1 MELTYPQKSNGL
13 YVLSRMAI
21 EQIAT
26 DVLKEYA
33 PQNLEHPIPLDTR
46 DMMENYLGLIV
57 KHAYIGSFNSGI
69 LGLIVMSDTAEIP
82 SLDEMFKPMILQE
95 CFGTVLISKTLL
107 GNENLPRKRY
117 TEMHEASHFL
127 LHQPYYTH
135 RAQAAAH
142 RESRQPGYVACRAME
157 TDHWKEQKTE
167 TEWLEYQA
175 DTLAAALLMPYRI
188 FIDYARSAIRKA
200 GIRCGY
206 LTASPYTNTFQA
218 RNAISD
224 ISEAFQVS
232 GRAVQI
238 RLKHTGLIQDVSA
251 AYSCTL

>member
-33 PQNLEHPIPLDTR
+33 PQNLEHPLPLDTR

-95 CFGTVLISKTLL
+95 CS
-107 GNENLPRKRY
+107 PKRFS
-117 TEMHEASHFL
+117 EMKIF
-127 LHQPYYTH
+127 
-135 RAQAAAH
+135 
-142 RESRQPGYVACRAME
+142 RE
-157 TDHWKEQKTE
+157 
-167 TEWLEYQA
+167 
-175 DTLAAALLMPYRI
+175 
-188 FIDYARSAIRKA
+188 SAIRKCMKPPTSFS
-200 GIRCGY
+200 IS
-206 LTASPYTNTFQA
+206 LT
-218 RNAISD
+218 IH
-224 ISEAFQVS
+224 IVL
-232 GRAVQI
+232 
-238 RLKHTGLIQDVSA
+238 RLPHTENPANRD
-251 AYSCTL
+251 T